1 MVCPLMQGTCY
12 LLARA
17 RGGQVQG
24 NATEERIVR
33 EAGQDSGPRLWDMPP
48 GAPTDAIEQV
58 CCVLSHQRHS
68 AGPNAPIIRKQ
79 VVI

>member
-58 CCVLSHQRHS
+58 LCCVCPHKRH
-68 AGPNAPIIRKQ
+68 
-79 VVI
+79 